1 MTARGCL
8 WHRRSPLKR
17 STGRPSRQPVEP
29 ELQKETDGRIDRSE
43 VRDTPW
49 DPLARKGRWFVWNSR
64 RGNHLGQRS
73 TKPHQQAGHMDAS
86 DPIRPSKTL
95 AARGPST
102 YGSRIGARYPRLS
115 GTTWIELSQSNS
127 VIASQRVGAKRRPMT
142 GSAKQS
148 TTSPPQ
154 SRKMDCFVALLLA
167 TTAETHLRDPAAR
180 LRPDCARNSSR
191 LDKRGR
197 RESRVPSAPA
207 ASRAK

>member
-17 STGRPSRQPVEP
+17 STGRLSRQPVEP

-102 YGSRIGARYPRLS
+102 YGSRLKA
-115 GTTWIELSQSNS
+115 GTTKSLKLRYFNTVSVVPAKAGTHSHRRLLLRWIAAPAFVQCTS
-127 VIASQRVGAKRRPMT
+127 VIMALGRDDDVCLSSLRANG
-142 GSAKQS
+142 
-148 TTSPPQ
+148 
-154 SRKMDCFVALLLA
+154 SRKCAPVDRFREVIHSQPNKDGLL
-167 TTAETHLRDPAAR
+167 
-180 LRPDCARNSSR
+180 
-191 LDKRGR
+191 R
-197 RESRVPSAPA
+197 RCPS
-207 ASRAK
+207 

>member
-64 RGNHLGQRS
+64 RGNHLGQRP

-102 YGSRIGARYPRLS
+102 YGSRIAFAALTCSGRQRSYSIRSEHEPAVAFEIRPGAHV
-115 GTTWIELSQSNS
+115 ELA
-127 VIASQRVGAKRRPMT
+127 VLADEEQRALRHFLRALQQQAGIVGAHLVGKRL
-142 GSAKQS
+142 
-148 TTSPPQ
+148 
-154 SRKMDCFVALLLA
+154 ALLVVA
-167 TTAETHLRDPAAR
+167 
-180 LRPDCARNSSR
+180 
-191 LDKRGR
+191 
-197 RESRVPSAPA
+197 VAPV
-207 ASRAK
+207 

>member
-8 WHRRSPLKR
+8 GHRRSPLKR
-17 STGRPSRQPVEP
+17 STGRLSRQPVEP
-29 ELQKETDGRIDRSE
+29 GVQRETEGRIDRSE

-102 YGSRIGARYPRLS
+102 YESRLALRLD
-115 GTTWIELSQSNS
+115 GTTVVS
-127 VIASQRVGAKRRPMT
+127 VSRSAILRRRANHRLPAPEIA
-142 GSAKQS
+142 
-148 TTSPPQ
+148 
-154 SRKMDCFVALLLA
+154 
-167 TTAETHLRDPAAR
+167 
-180 LRPDCARNSSR
+180 
-191 LDKRGR
+191 
-197 RESRVPSAPA
+197 
-207 ASRAK
+207 

>member
-17 STGRPSRQPVEP
+17 STGRLSRQPVEP

-102 YGSRIGARYPRLS
+102 YGSL
-115 GTTWIELSQSNS
+115 LSQ
-127 VIASQRVGAKRRPMT
+127 
-142 GSAKQS
+142 
-148 TTSPPQ
+148 
-154 SRKMDCFVALLLA
+154 
-167 TTAETHLRDPAAR
+167 
-180 LRPDCARNSSR
+180 
-191 LDKRGR
+191 GR
-197 RESRVPSAPA
+197 RECGVRVGELHQHVVAHSANTTVVPALSRDPYAPA
-207 ASRAK
+207 CVGRKPAGPSDATISYGGLRQ

>member
-102 YGSRIGARYPRLS
+102 YGSQFRWDDEKIFPFPLSAR
-115 GTTWIELSQSNS
+115 
-127 VIASQRVGAKRRPMT
+127 
-142 GSAKQS
+142 
-148 TTSPPQ
+148 
-154 SRKMDCFVALLLA
+154 
-167 TTAETHLRDPAAR
+167 
-180 LRPDCARNSSR
+180 
-191 LDKRGR
+191 
-197 RESRVPSAPA
+197 RVPIRHILVAHKFQELEMTEPVQIVTPHL
-207 ASRAK
+207 

>member
-102 YGSRIGARYPRLS
+102 YGSL
-115 GTTWIELSQSNS
+115 LSQ
-127 VIASQRVGAKRRPMT
+127 GRRLERIIP
-142 GSAKQS
+142 
-148 TTSPPQ
+148 
-154 SRKMDCFVALLLA
+154 
-167 TTAETHLRDPAAR
+167 PAA
-180 LRPDCARNSSR
+180 ASF
-191 LDKRGR
+191 
-197 RESRVPSAPA
+197 A
-207 ASRAK
+207 ASSERSRTRRAVRTGKLHRR

>member
-29 ELQKETDGRIDRSE
+29 ELQNETDGRIDRSE

-102 YGSRIGARYPRLS
+102 YGSRLKA
-115 GTTWIELSQSNS
+115 GTTKYLKLRYCNTVSVVPAKAGTHSHRRLLLRWIAAPAFVQCTLVFMGPGSGPGRRGDRHCEPTGRAN
-127 VIASQRVGAKRRPMT
+127 ARPMT

-148 TTSPPQ
+148 KCCEQ
-154 SRKMDCFVALLLA
+154 AWIA
-167 TTAETHLRDPAAR
+167 
-180 LRPDCARNSSR
+180 SS
-191 LDKRGR
+191 LC
-197 RESRVPSAPA
+197 SSQ
-207 ASRAK
+207 

>member
-1 MTARGCL
+1 MTARGCVGHL
-8 WHRRSPLKR
+8 RAPLKR

-102 YGSRIGARYPRLS
+102 YGSRLKA
-115 GTTWIELSQSNS
+115 GTTMPRALDLS
-127 VIASQRVGAKRRPMT
+127 VQRLQFLQDRL
-142 GSAKQS
+142 
-148 TTSPPQ
+148 
-154 SRKMDCFVALLLA
+154 ALLGGVGRFWALGLDA
-167 TTAETHLRDPAAR
+167 RGPQAAR
-180 LRPDCARNSSR
+180 QPRRDCGID
-191 LDKRGR
+191 L
-197 RESRVPSAPA
+197 V
-207 ASRAK
+207 

>member
-102 YGSRIGARYPRLS
+102 YGSRIALALARLS
-115 GTTWIELSQSNS
+115 GTTIGHPPLCWNCPYLRKRQRYCGA
-127 VIASQRVGAKRRPMT
+127 IASSESGTMT
-142 GSAKQS
+142 TPPTVRSAACVACRTNGS
-148 TTSPPQ
+148 
-154 SRKMDCFVALLLA
+154 
-167 TTAETHLRDPAAR
+167 
-180 LRPDCARNSSR
+180 
-191 LDKRGR
+191 
-197 RESRVPSAPA
+197 
-207 ASRAK
+207 

>member
-102 YGSRIGARYPRLS
+102 YGSRIALTELVIGRAFARPVGSLVRDDVS
-115 GTTWIELSQSNS
+115 GVFAGS
-127 VIASQRVGAKRRPMT
+127 V
-142 GSAKQS
+142 
-148 TTSPPQ
+148 
-154 SRKMDCFVALLLA
+154 
-167 TTAETHLRDPAAR
+167 
-180 LRPDCARNSSR
+180 
-191 LDKRGR
+191 
-197 RESRVPSAPA
+197 ESRHCERSE
-207 ASRAK
+207 

>member
-102 YGSRIGARYPRLS
+102 YGSL
-115 GTTWIELSQSNS
+115 LSQ
-127 VIASQRVGAKRRPMT
+127 
-142 GSAKQS
+142 
-148 TTSPPQ
+148 
-154 SRKMDCFVALLLA
+154 
-167 TTAETHLRDPAAR
+167 
-180 LRPDCARNSSR
+180 
-191 LDKRGR
+191 GR
-197 RESRVPSAPA
+197 RIDRGC
-207 ASRAK
+207 ASRPLQNQAQLQLAEAIVILADPLMQFGRCILFAPQVSGER

>member
-102 YGSRIGARYPRLS
+102 YAARGPSTYGSRLKA
-115 GTTWIELSQSNS
+115 GTTMPRDLYLS
-127 VIASQRVGAKRRPMT
+127 VQRLQFLQDR
-142 GSAKQS
+142 
-148 TTSPPQ
+148 
-154 SRKMDCFVALLLA
+154 LA
-167 TTAETHLRDPAAR
+167 
-180 LRPDCARNSSR
+180 
-191 LDKRGR
+191 
-197 RESRVPSAPA
+197 
-207 ASRAK
+207 

>member
-43 VRDTPW
+43 GRDTPW

-102 YGSRIGARYPRLS
+102 YGSL
-115 GTTWIELSQSNS
+115 LSQGRQLSS
-127 VIASQRVGAKRRPMT
+127 LRAKRSNPE
-142 GSAKQS
+142 GHEQEWI
-148 TTSPPQ
+148 
-154 SRKMDCFVALLLA
+154 V
-167 TTAETHLRDPAAR
+167 
-180 LRPDCARNSSR
+180 SS
-191 LDKRGR
+191 L
-197 RESRVPSAPA
+197 
-207 ASRAK
+207 

>member
-102 YGSRIGARYPRLS
+102 YGSRLSARYARLA
-115 GTTWIELSQSNS
+115 GTTIEFLLALHATASKHQARMPFCACRRFSASSNTTDCGPSITSS
-127 VIASQRVGAKRRPMT
+127 VTSSPRCAGRQCMKIASGLARAISRRLT
-142 GSAKQS
+142 
-148 TTSPPQ
+148 
-154 SRKMDCFVALLLA
+154 
-167 TTAETHLRDPAAR
+167 
-180 LRPDCARNSSR
+180 
-191 LDKRGR
+191 
-197 RESRVPSAPA
+197 
-207 ASRAK
+207 

>member
-17 STGRPSRQPVEP
+17 STGRLSRQPVEP

-102 YGSRIGARYPRLS
+102 YGSRISAPFPPLGGAA
-115 GTTWIELSQSNS
+115 G
-127 VIASQRVGAKRRPMT
+127 G
-142 GSAKQS
+142 GG
-148 TTSPPQ
+148 
-154 SRKMDCFVALLLA
+154 
-167 TTAETHLRDPAAR
+167 
-180 LRPDCARNSSR
+180 
-191 LDKRGR
+191 GR
-197 RESRVPSAPA
+197 RLFSFFGAGGG
-207 ASRAK
+207 